1 MTQRFAP
8 DSQAATAVIVGLV
21 AMMAISTDLY
31 LPSLPAIARDLRV
44 TVAETQLTL
53 SAFLVGIAFG
63 QLAMGPMSDR
73 FGRRPV
79 LLGGTLLYT
88 LASIGCA
95 FATSIDVL
103 VALRVLQAVGA
114 CAGVVV
120 GRAVVRDVH
129 HGPRLA
135 RTLALV
141 ASAMSIMPA
150 VGPIL
155 GGFVEAHAG
164 WRWNFALLT
173 LFGGALCAAVA
184 FRLPETNAA
193 RDPQALRPARIASNF
208 IGFLTSR
215 GYMRYALATA
225 FGYCALF
232 SFISGSSFVFIDVL
246 GLMPQRYGF
255 VFAFAVFGYFLGTR
269 GAALLVPRLG
279 IDGTLGWSG
288 IVMTLGGLAGLAVA
302 AAHVLAPSDATALLL
317 TLAIAVF
324 AIGFGICIPV
334 AQAGSIGPYPEKA
347 GAASAV
353 LGFLQTAF
361 AALVG
366 ALVGQFHDGTPVPM
380 AAAIALA
387 SIASMLAFRLLAPR
401 R

>member
-1 MTQRFAP
+1 MNRAAP
-8 DSQAATAVIVGLV
+8 ESVFTTAVVVGLV

-31 LPSLPAIARDLRV
+31 LPSLPAIARDLGV
-44 TVAETQLTL
+44 GVADTQLTL

-79 LLGGTLLYT
+79 LIGGTLLYT

-95 FATSIDVL
+95 LATSIDAL
-103 VALRVLQAVGA
+103 VTLRVFQALGA

-155 GGFVEAHAG
+155 GGFVEAAAG
-164 WRWNFALLT
+164 WRWNFALLA
-173 LFGGALCAAVA
+173 LFGGALCTAVVL
-184 FRLPETNAA
+184 RLPETNAR
-193 RDPQALRPARIASNF
+193 RDPEALRARRIATNF
-208 IGFLTSR
+208 VGFLTTRS
-215 GYMRYALATA
+215 YMRYALATA

-246 GLMPQRYGF
+246 GLRPQTYGF
-255 VFAFAVFGYFLGTR
+255 VFAAAVFGYFLGTR
-269 GAALLVPRLG
+269 GAAMLVPRLG
-279 IDGTLGWSG
+279 LDGTLGWSG
-288 IVMTLGGLAGLAVA
+288 IVMSLGGIGGLVVA
-302 AAHVLAPSDATALLL
+302 AVHVLAPSDATAPLL
-317 TLAIAVF
+317 TFTAAVF
-324 AIGFGICIPV
+324 ATGFGICIPS

-353 LGFLQTAF
+353 LGFLQTAM
-361 AALVG
+361 AAVVG
-366 ALVGQFHDGTPVPM
+366 AAVGHVHDGTPIPM
-380 AAAIALA
+380 AGAIALA
-387 SIASMLAFRLLAPR
+387 SIASTLAFRILRPR